1 MGYDAAMLKRWV
13 LIAFLF
19 AGCESSKDPEPAV
32 APPAATPASAAAGD
46 VREKWAAAHAAV
58 ESLQKELE
66 LTEVAITVYTNNV
79 LGNKGQVTTEAT
91 IKEAHERLPILER
104 ERAELVAKLASARA
118 EEAKYAAGADAAR
131 THGIHLSDECKANPL
146 AKGCS

>member
-1 MGYDAAMLKRWV
+1 MGYDASMLKRWV

-32 APPAATPASAAAGD
+32 ASPAVTPAPAAAGD
-46 VREKWAAAHAAV
+46 VRGKWAAAHAAV

-66 LTEVAITVYTNNV
+66 LTEVAITIYTNNV

-104 ERAELVAKLASARA
+104 EKSELVAKLAKARA
-118 EEAKYAAGADAAR
+118 EEAKHAAGAEAAR
-131 THGIHLSDECKANPL
+131 TQGIQISDECKANPL